1 MRNNGCLIVALITT
15 FFIFLLTF
23 GVASET
29 QSDGGIL
36 RGDFGFSL
44 AATAAPRSV
53 IRPTITPSPTPASL
67 CRLRVSV
74 LNPVNLRA
82 EPSRGAAIVEILSA
96 NTPMEAVEVVVVGG
110 LRWYR
115 VQLVLNGEAIE
126 GYIRQDVVAE
136 LTPCPR

>member
-1 MRNNGCLIVALITT
+1 VRNNGCLIVALVIT
-15 FFIFLLTF
+15 IFVSFL
-23 GVASET
+23 GWSWASD
-29 QSDGGIL
+29 SRGNGIL
-36 RGDFGFSL
+36 RGDLGFSL
-44 AATAAPRSV
+44 AATATPRPM

-74 LNPVNLRA
+74 LNPVNLRS
-82 EPSRGAAIVEILSA
+82 EPSRGAVIVEILSA
-96 NTPMEAVEVVVVGG
+96 NTPMDAVEVVVVGG